1 MSIVFWLNCVQ
12 ARPTTDPRTLI
23 RPKACCILKVCHF
36 SVIVL
41 FSWCKYNLSTRLQE
55 EERQQEKQGPRKLLR
70 CHLPNLLFFWMFLGC
85 HGSHTWAIMAHFV
98 YVLWWRQLLPVEVH
112 QRLLQSSLLQ
122 SRSQQWTKLMRP
134 SCLYGT
140 SVDLYSWQGWCYL
153 ACLNASINHNGENHS
168 VDVTHPE
175 FMHVNAQAGSALPV
189 GAAAKPVEVAP
200 VSLASL

>member
-1 MSIVFWLNCVQ
+1 MRS
-12 ARPTTDPRTLI
+12 
-23 RPKACCILKVCHF
+23 KACCESFLFLSYCLVFLVQIQSVHQATGRGETEGKAGPKEAVKVP
-36 SVIVL
+36 L
-41 FSWCKYNLSTRLQE
+41 AK
-55 EERQQEKQGPRKLLR
+55 PAA
-70 CHLPNLLFFWMFLGC
+70 FWMFLGC
-85 HGSHTWAIMAHFV
+85 HGSHNWAIMAHFAV
-98 YVLWWRQLLPVEVH
+98 YVLWWRQLLLVEVH

-189 GAAAKPVEVAP
+189 GAAAEPVEVAP